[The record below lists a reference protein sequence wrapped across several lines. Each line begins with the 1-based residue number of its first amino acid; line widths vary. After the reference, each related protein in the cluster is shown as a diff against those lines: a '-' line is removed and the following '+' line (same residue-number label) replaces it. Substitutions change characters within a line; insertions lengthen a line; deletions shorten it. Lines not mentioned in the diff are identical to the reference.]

1 METNEPLTLFLKL
14 LQPERLA
21 AGCRRRGEHHYFPA
35 LAAGEIEEDGLAKWF
50 GRHLKKTQ

>member
-1 METNEPLTLFLKL
+1 VTFYLESI
-14 LQPERLA
+14 Q
-21 AGCRRRGEHHYFPA
+21 A